1 MKTTIK
7 RRAKSALAVLLTLCL
22 VMSVFT
28 IGISSVSAAVDDS
41 KGVGSQKNI
50 NWNGTVYFRVPDTWD
65 LSTYPAVR
73 CVIRRSTS
81 GTASG
86 YNVPVAMSVVG
97 STTYSRLYKCTLS
110 KDHSNWNQDEYLA
123 FFACQSGYTDEG
135 TYALTN
141 TGIGHYTVGLDYGVK
156 YGGKYLFYPSSN
168 ASNMTTTKGNE
179 ISGYYNA
186 TESSVMNY
194 NTGTQKAYAY
204 TDTSSSSTGGT
215 TTVNAY
221 WAYGTTPTNSTNSD
235 TPTASYGNAVQGT
248 KVTMTATAKDKY
260 KFDGWYADSSL
271 STKITNGTTNS
282 GNKYTVSS
290 NTLTYYAF
298 KATDVYAKFVR
309 SIITLNTP
317 TNVKINNASTYAV
330 NAGDSSTTT
339 LTWTGDSNASGY
351 TIYKNG
357 SQVGTSSTTSYT
369 LSNTTAAAGTYTVK
383 ATTTDASTYKDSSV
397 STSSATFNVYSP
409 EYCLVGND
417 IRDDAFLINGVTPSK
432 TDPTG
437 TATWFNTWQESFAVN
452 TPTGTPG
459 VYKITFTVRD
469 DYEWSPDVE
478 IYQKTGAS
486 TGEQRGF
493 ILNGSAYNISTHG
506 DITVNDSGIDW
517 SANLY
522 AYPLGTPAG
531 GSLVLK
537 KGQTYTITIDQT
549 QRYNLSSPYG
559 KIKVETGN
567 IFAETAAKKQVFNAT
582 NRSYDAVSDAE
593 ALVGTV
599 SSSPVHG
606 PKSSLT
612 TTLTATVANN
622 DYDFIG
628 WFTNENCTGDPAIAA
643 SACTNSGSTYT
654 KSVTISATT
663 TYYALFKQKQPTEYN
678 ATLVQTS
685 FGTLSITGGA
695 SGSGNSYTAYRGATV
710 SLNATTSDNSKTFS
724 RWVIT
729 NDSND
734 ADITSTVCAS
744 PSLATTTFTMPG
756 NNVKI
761 TAVYANKTPVNITVT
776 SNNTSLGTAEYT
788 GGPYYV
794 GDTIP
799 ITAKPVSGLNG
810 GVFVRWVVTG
820 GSVANANAASTT
832 ITQTGA
838 TVTARAVF
846 ENKSF
851 QLYSDK
857 DISGNTTNA
866 MYTMVRMSDGRYVS
880 TRTVTESTGS
890 FTIYDV
896 KDAQYAVPGTSDFEF
911 NTGFLSRNNTSW
923 NASATTYKYK
933 IKSGLAGSYYVIFD
947 PNTGTYGNVSV
958 TTTNPLGTIAQIYAK
973 DGSIRYTDTN
983 MTSGNLWEYDRGGT
997 TANRGVTVVTQIN
1010 STAVPNPD
1018 TKRYPSTGLSD
1029 HLKIYSAAI
1038 GNTLTIQTTVN
1049 STYQTQGFYVGMF
1062 VINGWKVAAT
1072 DVGNGKYTAT
1082 YTLSD
1087 EYAVNNLSSKKSF
1100 EITPVYY
1107 NKNFEY
1113 VTFYV
1118 DAASVPSKWK
1128 GTVSACA
1135 DYNGATNAHFE
1146 GTYPGQPLGREG
1158 DLYEIKVSKYYY
1170 DYSSSTGKWSKHTNY
1185 QPSATITAYNF
1196 DLVHHYYY
1204 VKATDSIYAAGDND
1218 NFQTYDF
1225 SDFNYL
1231 AKIPDIEAILFRC
1244 KYETSKSSW
1253 QIYNK
1258 ADKDANYNAKEPAW
1272 YNVDGSQSS
1281 FNTWQVLTDYY
1292 GNPIDALGNR
1302 IIKSGS
1308 GSSAVYYT
1316 ADDVSSLTY
1325 SKDSSDRIRI
1335 VSYGNRNTNT
1345 DGANSRTA
1353 AKWAT
1358 GWAVYGGG
1366 STSGTNYQIAY
1377 GNPADFI
1384 CTTPG
1389 SDSTSNVHYING
1401 KNSSALKNKITYIT
1415 YDKERTNQ
1423 ISGVSDTGERIDGQ
1437 WYYSAQH
1444 AFDSNVKV
1452 AYTTSETS
1460 AVTSSNTTI
1469 EVDSNS
1475 ANNTGYIGTTSGTK
1489 ATLDGNT
1496 THTYNNVTTEAELK
1510 ATVGSGYTFV
1520 GWYIYDSTAN
1530 TYTKI
1535 HDNFADVNTTM
1546 TMKKN
1551 YTIIAVVRQVGEGDL
1566 VITHSRYTGNSP
1578 EAHDGTGKYYVSAV
1592 VTHSNNTTTE
1602 YAEAQNSI
1610 TIPGLQ
1616 ASDKITISIR
1626 TVCNGV
1632 DTFYGWYEEALNNDY
1647 SRTGEYY
1654 EICNETDDPL
1664 GESEVSYTFF
1674 QADCSTF
1681 FNGATLERNTID
1693 LYSDIVHVSAYA
1705 TLTYKYY
1712 DRFETSGK
1720 NQMVS
1725 YVVKNVPLD
1734 NEEIAAGFIPSDE
1747 TIAKYAP
1754 KVVDTIYTD
1763 TKWTIIG
1770 TKVER
1775 AASNVTLMATQ
1786 AEKTCFV
1793 EYLLNDGVSSNL
1805 FSGNTLL
1812 DVDDVAAWNTRIVP
1826 FNSWLIDENADM
1838 DNPEESDF
1846 YVSAPS
1852 SIEKG
1857 ETTYNFVRFD
1867 VYSFDRLTGE
1877 IGDVI
1882 YSSNDNHF
1890 GYRIY
1895 ADCVIYPV
1903 YTTESVT
1910 PELMAN
1916 IEPAVLN
1923 REVYGDSASPVDRLY
1938 ADLLISFINI
1948 ANSVEGV
1955 TLSDVIKENDSA
1967 TSGYTIETGVILDKT
1982 LELSESDYNT
1992 LSHAAQAGTADDTE
2006 SILAKY
2012 TGLVDTSHVTALAND
2027 NTAYTGLT
2035 KYQNDNSKLTNKN
2048 RLDKV
2053 FRYSNTEAAQ
2063 KRVFA
2068 AYSYVV
2074 IRNASNE
2081 VVASAISDPQ
2091 KFNFAYVGNKPLET
2105 VS

>member
-7 RRAKSALAVLLTLCL
+7 RRAKSVLAVLLTLCL

-41 KGVGSQKNI
+41 EGVGYTAHFSFVGDDTSWETNKIAIDRRKSTTNADVNTYYANI
-50 NWNGTVYFRVPDTWD
+50 KITKDNKFALHNGSNYYGPTNNGNTTTISSLDYTKD
-65 LSTYPAVR
+65 
-73 CVIRRSTS
+73 
-81 GTASG
+81 SG
-86 YNVPVAMSVVG
+86 YYNS
-97 STTYSRLYKCTLS
+97 
-110 KDHSNWNQDEYLA
+110 SNWQFGVDTQVVRVVADQSRNNNDEWYPKVQVQNISWYL
-123 FFACQSGYTDEG
+123 SGYIDGGDKEIANA
-135 TYALTN
+135 TYALTKESATRYTYTYTKN
-141 TGIGHYTVGLDYGVK
+141 SSYTQYFTVNDGINCVY
-156 YGGKYLFYPSSN
+156 YPSS
-168 ASNMTTTKGNE
+168 TTTT
-179 ISGYYNA
+179 S
-186 TESSVMNY
+186 
-194 NTGTQKAYAY
+194 GTQA
-204 TDTSSSSTGGT
+204 SSTVGIYN
-215 TTVNAY
+215 VAHSANKWQVA
-221 WAYGTTPTNSTNSD
+221 STAD
-235 TPTASYGNAVQGT
+235 QQ
-248 KVTMTATAKDKY
+248 VTIVWNPVAKT
-260 KFDGWYADSSL
+260 L
-271 STKITNGTTNS
+271 SWEKITP
-282 GNKYTVSS
+282 
-290 NTLTYYAF
+290 LA
-298 KATDVYAKFVR
+298 
-309 SIITLNTP
+309 TP
-317 TNVKINNASTYAV
+317 TNVKINTASTYAV

-417 IRDDAFLINGVTPSK
+417 IRDDAFLINGETPSK

-493 ILNGSAYNISTHG
+493 ILDGSAYNISTHG

-549 QRYNLSSPYG
+549 QRYNSSSPYG
-559 KIKVETGN
+559 KIKVETGD

-582 NRSYDAVSDAE
+582 NRSYDAVSNAE
-593 ALVGTV
+593 ALVGTA

-606 PKSSLT
+606 AKPSLT
-612 TTLTATVANN
+612 STLTATVVNS
-622 DYDFIG
+622 DYTFEG
-628 WFTNENCTGDPAIAA
+628 WYTTADCSGTPAIAA
-643 SACTNSGSTYT
+643 SACTQSGSTYT
-654 KSVTISATT
+654 KSVTLSAST
-663 TYYALFKQKQPTEYN
+663 TYYALFKHIIPDQYT

-695 SGSGNSYTAYRGATV
+695 SGSGNINNAYRGANVTI
-710 SLNATTSDNSKTFS
+710 NATTSDNSKTFS

-729 NDSND
+729 NASND

-744 PSLATTTFTMPG
+744 PSQATTTFTMPA

-761 TAVYANKTPVNITVT
+761 TAVYANKTPVTITVT
-776 SNNTSLGTAEYT
+776 SNNESLGEAEYT

-794 GDTIP
+794 GDEIP
-799 ITAKPVSGLNG
+799 IVATPTTGTTG
-810 GVFVRWVVTG
+810 GTFVRWVVTG

-832 ITQTGA
+832 ITQTGS

-846 ENKSF
+846 ENKTF
-851 QLYSDK
+851 QLYYNGVK
-857 DISGNTTNA
+857 YVMI
-866 MYTMVRMSDGRYVS
+866 RMSNGKYVS
-880 TRTVTESTGS
+880 TRTVNYSGGQ

-896 KDAQYAVPGTSDFEF
+896 TDNTYAVTSSNPYELYS
-911 NTGFLSRNNTSW
+911 GYLAGPVSSW
-923 NASATTYKYK
+923 NSSSSQNKYR
-933 IKSGLAGSYYVIFD
+933 IKSSDSASYYVRFD
-947 PNTGTYGNVSV
+947 PTNGANGTVDILSD
-958 TTTNPLGTIAQIYAK
+958 NPMGDYAEIYAK
-973 DGSIRYTDTN
+973 DGSIRYSDTN
-983 MTSGNLWEYDRGGT
+983 MSSGDLWETSGGGT

-1010 STAVPNPD
+1010 GTAVPNPD
-1018 TKRYPSTGLSD
+1018 SSKYPSTNPTLSD

-1038 GNTLTIQTTVN
+1038 GNTITIQTTVN

-1231 AKIPDIEAILFRC
+1231 AKIPDVEAIMFRC
-1244 KYETSKSSW
+1244 KYETSKNNW
-1253 QIYNK
+1253 IIYGK
-1258 ADKDANYNAKEPAW
+1258 ADSEANYNAKTPSY
-1272 YNVDGSQSS
+1272 YNVDGSKSS

-1316 ADDVSSLTY
+1316 ADDVSTLLSEY
-1325 SKDSSDRIRI
+1325 STNATSKVRI
-1335 VSYGNRNTNT
+1335 VSYGNRKTDD
-1345 DGANSRTA
+1345 DGANARTA
-1353 AKWAT
+1353 AKWST

-1389 SDSTSNVHYING
+1389 SDSTSIVHYING
-1401 KNSSALKNKITYIT
+1401 KNSTALKNKITYIT

-1423 ISGVSDTGERIDGQ
+1423 ISGVGDTGERIDGQ

-1460 AVTSSNTTI
+1460 AVTSYNTTI

-1647 SRTGEYY
+1647 TRTGNYY

-1786 AEKTCFV
+1786 TDKDCFV
-1793 EYLLNDGVSSNL
+1793 QYLQNSDVENL
-1805 FSGNTLL
+1805 LQNTTTETAVGN
-1812 DVDDVAAWNTRIVP
+1812 VADWTNTTVAY
-1826 FNSWLIDENADM
+1826 NSWLIDENADI
-1838 DNPEESDF
+1838 DAPQEADF
-1846 YVSAPS
+1846 YVNAPKS
-1852 SIEKG
+1852 YTFTSG
-1857 ETTYNFVRFD
+1857 GTTVTWKFERFD
-1867 VYSFDRLTGE
+1867 VYSYDRKTGN
-1877 IGDVI
+1877 IGGVI
-1882 YSSNDNHF
+1882 FSSNDNYF

-1903 YTTESVT
+1903 YTTGDVAT
-1910 PELMAN
+1910 ALTAKV
-1916 IEPAVLN
+1916 EPAVLN
-1923 REVYGDSASPVDRLY
+1923 REVYGDSASPTDRLY
-1938 ADLLISFINI
+1938 ADLIISFINI
-1948 ANSVEGV
+1948 ATAV
-1955 TLSDVIKENDSA
+1955 TGADIPEVIKDNNPA
-1967 TSGYTIETGVILDKT
+1967 TSGYTIETGVILDKSVNLT
-1982 LELSESDYNT
+1982 DADYNT
-1992 LSHAAQAGTADDTE
+1992 LKHNAEEGDADTTSTIIAGYTGFTSEADVLTFARGTA
-2006 SILAKY
+2006 A
-2012 TGLVDTSHVTALAND
+2012 TSGT
-2027 NTAYTGLT
+2027 LT
-2035 KYQNDNSKLTNKN
+2035 RYQNNGPAVQTMTNKN

-2053 FRYSNTEAAQ
+2053 FRYTNTEAAQ

-2068 AYSYVV
+2068 AYSYIV
-2074 IRNASNE
+2074 IRRNSDNQ
-2081 VVASAISDPQ
+2081 VVASAISDQ
-2091 KFNFAYVGNKPLET
+2091 QRFNFAYIGNKPLET

>member
-41 KGVGSQKNI
+41 EGVGSYNVNAKIYVEKPSSWTNVSVIVGKSDYSTAYKMTQITGTNLYYKNVSWDGATEVAFMDADWGNSPAASQKISDRWGGVTNKTSI
-50 NWNGTVYFRVPDTWD
+50 IGESDWKYENGNTYRVTISGSVPT
-65 LSTYPAVR
+65 STYYSGGYSDLNKTLTIKTAY
-73 CVIRRSTS
+73 SENGDNYAETSTKYGTFSASGAYKLTADGTS
-81 GTASG
+81 GTS
-86 YNVPVAMSVVG
+86 SVSQTNG
-97 STTYSRLYKCTLS
+97 TGTLVTVRTNTATIS
-110 KDHSNWNQDEYLA
+110 QTPN
-123 FFACQSGYTDEG
+123 SGYTF
-135 TYALTN
+135 
-141 TGIGHYTVGLDYGVK
+141 VGWK
-156 YGGKYLFYPSSN
+156 
-168 ASNMTTTKGNE
+168 
-179 ISGYYNA
+179 
-186 TESSVMNY
+186 
-194 NTGTQKAYAY
+194 
-204 TDTSSSSTGGT
+204 TSLSSTGSGLSSTYSFTNSGSDATVYAYYKKTKT
-215 TTVNAY
+215 TL
-221 WAYGTTPTNSTNSD
+221 TTPTN
-235 TPTASYGNAVQGT
+235 VQ
-248 KVTMTATAKDKY
+248 
-260 KFDGWYADSSL
+260 
-271 STKITNGTTNS
+271 
-282 GNKYTVSS
+282 
-290 NTLTYYAF
+290 
-298 KATDVYAKFVR
+298 
-309 SIITLNTP
+309 
-317 TNVKINNASTYAV
+317 INNASTYAV

-339 LTWTGDSNASGY
+339 LTWTGDSNANGY
-351 TIYKNG
+351 TIYKDG
-357 SQVGTSSTTSYT
+357 TQVGTSSTTSYP
-369 LSNTTAAAGTYTVK
+369 LSNATSAAGTYTVK
-383 ATTTDASTYKDSSV
+383 ATNTDTSNYINSGI
-397 STSSATFNVYSP
+397 STSSATLTVYSP

-417 IRDDAFLINGVTPSK
+417 IRDDAFLINGETPSK

-517 SANLY
+517 GANLY

-549 QRYNLSSPYG
+549 QRYNSSSPYG
-559 KIKVETGN
+559 KIKVETGD

-582 NRSYDAVSDAE
+582 NRSYDAVSDA
-593 ALVGTV
+593 ATTIGTA
-599 SSSPVHG
+599 SSLPVHG
-606 PKSSLT
+606 PKNSLT
-612 TTLTATVANN
+612 TTLTATVVNS

-628 WFTNENCTGDPAIAA
+628 WYEDDPDCSGTADILA
-643 SACTNSGSTYT
+643 SACTKDGNTYT
-654 KSVTISATT
+654 KSETLSSST
-663 TYYALFKQKQPTEYN
+663 TYYALFKQKQPDQYT

-695 SGSGNSYTAYRGATV
+695 SGSGNLYNAYRGATV

-729 NDSND
+729 NATSG
-734 ADITSTVCAS
+734 ADLTSTVCAS
-744 PSLATTTFTMPG
+744 PSQATTTFTMPAQAV
-756 NNVKI
+756 NI
-761 TAVYANKTPVNITVT
+761 TAVYASKTEVNITVT
-776 SNNTSLGTAEYT
+776 SNNESLGTAEYT
-788 GGPYYV
+788 AGTYYV
-794 GDTIP
+794 GESSIP
-799 ITAKPVSGLNG
+799 ITATPTSGLNG
-810 GVFVRWVVTG
+810 GKFVRWVVTG
-820 GSVANANAASTT
+820 GTVTNANAASTT
-832 ITQTGA
+832 ITNPGV

-846 ENKSF
+846 ENKTF
-851 QLYSDK
+851 QLYSKK
-857 DISGNTTNA
+857 DISGNTPSTDA
-866 MYTMVRMSDGRYVS
+866 EKLYPMVRMSDGRYVS
-880 TRTVTESTGS
+880 TRVVNKSTDT
-890 FTIYDV
+890 FTIYDTSTS
-896 KDAQYAVPGTSDFEF
+896 QYARPSTIENYELHSGYTSNDID
-911 NTGFLSRNNTSW
+911 SW
-923 NASATTYKYK
+923 YSSDKKYT
-933 IKSGLAGSYYVIFD
+933 IKSTDNASYYVIFD
-947 PNTGTYGNVSV
+947 PSGGTFGTISIS
-958 TTTNPLGTIAQIYAK
+958 TTNPLGDIAQIYAK
-973 DGSIRYTDTN
+973 DGSIRYATEGN
-983 MTSGNLWEYDRGGT
+983 TSGNLWEYDRGGT

-1018 TKRYPSTGLSD
+1018 TKRYPSTDQSD
-1029 HLKIYSAAI
+1029 HFKQYSAAI
-1038 GNTLTIQTTVN
+1038 GNTITIQTTVN

-1062 VINGWKVAAT
+1062 VINGWKVEAT

-1082 YTLSD
+1082 FTLAD
-1087 EYAVNNLSSKKSF
+1087 EYSVNNLDGAKSF

-1118 DAASVPSKWK
+1118 DAASVPSKWGK
-1128 GTVSACA
+1128 TISACA
-1135 DYNGATNAHFE
+1135 DYNGADNAHFE

-1170 DYSSSTGKWSKHTNY
+1170 DYNSSTGKWSKHTNH
-1185 QPSATITAYNF
+1185 QPSVTITAYNY
-1196 DLVHHYYY
+1196 DNVHHYYY
-1204 VKATDSIYAAGDND
+1204 VEKDDTLNTGNKNY
-1218 NFQTYDF
+1218 QTYDF

-1258 ADKDANYNAKEPAW
+1258 ADSEANYNATTPAW
-1272 YNVDGSQSS
+1272 FNVDGSQSS
-1281 FNTWQVLTDYY
+1281 FNTMQVLTDYY

-1302 IIKSGS
+1302 IEKSEG
-1308 GSSAVYYT
+1308 VYYT
-1316 ADDVSSLTY
+1316 ADDVSTLLSQY
-1325 SKDSSDRIRI
+1325 STNATSKVRI

-1345 DGANSRTA
+1345 DTANSRTA

-1366 STSGTNYQIAY
+1366 STSGTNYFIAY

-1389 SDSTSNVHYING
+1389 TASTSNVKYRSG
-1401 KNSSALKNKITYIT
+1401 KSASDLTGKITYIT

-1423 ISGVSDTGERIDGQ
+1423 ISGVGDTGERIDGQ

-1452 AYTTSETS
+1452 AYTTSKTS
-1460 AVTSSNTTI
+1460 AVTSSDTTI

-1496 THTYNNVTTEAELK
+1496 THTYNNVSTEAELK

-1520 GWYIYDSTAN
+1520 GWYIYDGS

-1535 HDNFADVNTTM
+1535 HDNYADVNTTM

-1551 YTIIAVVRQVGEGDL
+1551 YTIIAVVRAVGAGDL

-1592 VTHSNNTTTE
+1592 VKHSDSSTTK
-1602 YAEAQNSI
+1602 YAEALNSI
-1610 TIPGLQ
+1610 TIRGLQ
-1616 ASDKITISIR
+1616 ATDKLTISIR

-1632 DTFYGWYEEALNNDY
+1632 DTFYGWYEEALGTNY
-1647 SRTGEYY
+1647 TRTGNYY

-1664 GESEVSYTFF
+1664 GETEASYTFF
-1674 QADCSTF
+1674 EADCSTF

-1712 DRFETSGK
+1712 DRFETSGS

-1725 YVVKNVPLD
+1725 YTVKNVPLD
-1734 NEEIAAGFIPSDE
+1734 NDEIAAGFIPSDE
-1747 TIAKYAP
+1747 TIEKYAP

-1786 AEKTCFV
+1786 TDKDCYV
-1793 EYLLNDGVSSNL
+1793 LYMPNS
-1805 FSGNTLL
+1805 
-1812 DVDDVAAWNTRIVP
+1812 DVATNLLQSLTTETLPETAMSDMSSKTVP
-1826 FNSWLIDENADM
+1826 FNSWLIDENADI
-1838 DNPEESDF
+1838 DAPQEADF
-1846 YVSAPS
+1846 YVNAPKS
-1852 SIEKG
+1852 YTYTP
-1857 ETTYNFVRFD
+1857 ETGDPVTWKFERFD
-1867 VYSFDRLTGE
+1867 VYSYDRLTGE
-1877 IGDVI
+1877 IGNVI
-1882 YSSNDNHF
+1882 YSSNDNYF

-1903 YTTESVT
+1903 YTTGNVAT
-1910 PELMAN
+1910 ALTAK

-1948 ANSVEGV
+1948 ANSVEGA
-1955 TLSDVIKENDSA
+1955 TLPEVIKDNNTTYS
-1967 TSGYTIETGVILDKT
+1967 IETGVILDKSVNLNDT
-1982 LELSESDYNT
+1982 DFNT
-1992 LSHAAQAGTADDTE
+1992 LKTAAINGDADTTKTVIAGYSGFTQSDTVLNFARGTE
-2006 SILAKY
+2006 
-2012 TGLVDTSHVTALAND
+2012 TSET
-2027 NTAYTGLT
+2027 LT
-2035 KYQNDNSKLTNKN
+2035 KYMNSEIAVQTMTNKN

-2053 FRYSNTEAAQ
+2053 FRYNNTEAAQ
-2063 KRVFA
+2063 RRIFA
-2068 AYSYVV
+2068 AYSYIV
-2074 IRNASNE
+2074 IRDSSNN
-2081 VVASAISDPQ
+2081 VVASAISDAQ
-2091 KFNFAYVGNKPLET
+2091 KFNFCYVGNKPLET
-2105 VS
+2105 AS

>member
-7 RRAKSALAVLLTLCL
+7 RRAKSVLAVLLTLCL

-28 IGISSVSAAVDDS
+28 IGISSVSAAVDDEESVGASDLGTVWFDNS
-41 KGVGSQKNI
+41 KTKWANVYCFVGKSGYVRAYKMDALSGNSTIFSKNI
-50 NWNGTVYFRVPDTWD
+50 GGFTDRTALFFASAASSTMTTGSTNYNITDTKTTLTSGNYTANITQGSDNGSLFYVTSASNNSALYRQETKYVLASGTG
-65 LSTYPAVR
+65 
-73 CVIRRSTS
+73 STS
-81 GTASG
+81 GS
-86 YNVPVAMSVVG
+86 
-97 STTYSRLYKCTLS
+97 
-110 KDHSNWNQDEYLA
+110 
-123 FFACQSGYTDEG
+123 
-135 TYALTN
+135 
-141 TGIGHYTVGLDYGVK
+141 VGLGS
-156 YGGKYLFYPSSN
+156 LSWSN
-168 ASNMTTTKGNE
+168 TAD
-179 ISGYYNA
+179 
-186 TESSVMNY
+186 VMNY
-194 NTGTQKAYAY
+194 DGTNYFITYANKSAAKYAVAVVKYNDWNTAYKWNDKGTKTNCELSDDGGNNKNLLITTAEKSDI
-204 TDTSSSSTGGT
+204 TITLTSAKKIN
-215 TTVNAY
+215 VNAEIKKI
-221 WAYGTTPTNSTNSD
+221 
-235 TPTASYGNAVQGT
+235 AS
-248 KVTMTATAKDKY
+248 
-260 KFDGWYADSSL
+260 
-271 STKITNGTTNS
+271 
-282 GNKYTVSS
+282 
-290 NTLTYYAF
+290 
-298 KATDVYAKFVR
+298 
-309 SIITLNTP
+309 P
-317 TNVKINNASTYAV
+317 TNVKINNVTESTV
-330 NAGDSSTTT
+330 NASGNST
-339 LTWTGDSNASGY
+339 LTWTAVSGAASYQVYKGGTTLVGSPTTNSY
-351 TIYKNG
+351 TIK
-357 SQVGTSSTTSYT
+357 
-369 LSNTTAAAGTYTVK
+369 NTTANAGTYTVK
-383 ATTTDASTYKDSSV
+383 AVPTDTAYDTSDASSPVTL
-397 STSSATFNVYSP
+397 TVYEALYS
-409 EYCLVGND
+409 LSGND
-417 IRDDAFLINGVTPSK
+417 LASGAFEINGSTPAL
-432 TDPTG
+432 TDRTG
-437 TATWFNTWQESFAVN
+437 TNTWFNTYQSNYAIS
-452 TPTGTPG
+452 TPTDTPG
-459 VYKITFTVRD
+459 VYKLTFKVKD
-469 DYEWSPDVE
+469 DYDGNPD
-478 IYQKTGAS
+478 ISIAQIGNT
-486 TGEQRGF
+486 QRAF
-493 ILNGSAYNISTHG
+493 ILNGDPYNISTHG
-506 DITVNDSGIDW
+506 DITVTDAGIADG
-517 SANLY
+517 ANLY
-522 AYPLGTPAG
+522 LYNIGTPAG
-531 GSLVLK
+531 GSLYLK

-549 QRYNLSSPYG
+549 KRYNNSSSNPWG
-559 KIKVETGN
+559 KITVETAD
-567 IFAETAAKKQVFNAT
+567 IFAETAAKKQAYNPT
-582 NRSYDAVSDAE
+582 NRGYDAVSDA
-593 ALVGTV
+593 ATTIGTA

-606 PKSSLT
+606 PKNSLT
-612 TTLTATVANN
+612 TTLTATVANS

-628 WFTNENCTGDPAIAA
+628 WYTSAACSGDPAIAA

-663 TYYALFKQKQPTEYN
+663 TYYALFKQKIPTEYT

-695 SGSGNSYTAYRGATV
+695 SGSGNLYTAYRGATV

-729 NDSND
+729 NATSD

-744 PSLATTTFTMPG
+744 PSQATTTFTMPA

-761 TAVYANKTPVNITVT
+761 TAVYANKTPVTITVT
-776 SNNTSLGTAEYT
+776 SNNESLGTATYT

-799 ITAKPVSGLNG
+799 IEATPTTGTTG
-810 GVFVRWVVTG
+810 GTFVRWVVTG

-832 ITQTGA
+832 ITQTGS

-846 ENKSF
+846 ENKTF
-851 QLYSDK
+851 QLYYNGVK
-857 DISGNTTNA
+857 YVMI
-866 MYTMVRMSDGRYVS
+866 RMSDGKYVS
-880 TRTVTESTGS
+880 TRTVNYDGGQ

-896 KDAQYAVPGTSDFEF
+896 TDGTYAVTSSNPYELYSSYLA
-911 NTGFLSRNNTSW
+911 GKVSSW
-923 NASATTYKYK
+923 NSSSSQNKYR
-933 IKSGLAGSYYVIFD
+933 IKSSDSASYYVRFD
-947 PNTGTYGNVSV
+947 PTNGANGTVDILS
-958 TTTNPLGTIAQIYAK
+958 TNPMGTMAEIYAK
-973 DGSIRYTDTN
+973 DGSIRYYDTN
-983 MTSGNLWEYDRGGT
+983 KSSGDLWETSGGGT

-1010 STAVPNPD
+1010 GTAVPNPD
-1018 TKRYPSTGLSD
+1018 SSKYPSTNPTLSD

-1038 GNTLTIQTTVN
+1038 GNTITIQTTVN

-1087 EYAVNNLSSKKSF
+1087 EYAVDNLSSKKSF

-1118 DAASVPSKWK
+1118 DAASVPSKWGK
-1128 GTVSACA
+1128 TISACA
-1135 DYNGATNAHFE
+1135 DYNGVTTDPHFE

-1170 DYSSSTGKWSKHTNY
+1170 DYSSSTGKWTKHTNY

-1204 VKATDSIYAAGDND
+1204 VKATDSIYAAADN
-1218 NFQTYDF
+1218 NNYQTYDY

-1231 AKIPDIEAILFRC
+1231 AKIPDVEAIMFRC

-1258 ADKDANYNAKEPAW
+1258 ADNAANYNATTPAW
-1272 YNVDGSQSS
+1272 YFVDDKYTQ

-1302 IIKSGS
+1302 IEKSTG
-1308 GSSAVYYT
+1308 VYYT
-1316 ADDVSSLTY
+1316 AADVSSLTY
-1325 SKDSSDRIRI
+1325 SPNSSDRIRI

-1366 STSGTNYQIAY
+1366 STSETNYQIAY

-1423 ISGVSDTGERIDGQ
+1423 ISGVGDTGERIDGQ

-1444 AFDSNVKV
+1444 AFDSNVQV
-1452 AYTTSETS
+1452 AITKSETS

-1592 VTHSNNTTTE
+1592 VKHSDSSTTE
-1602 YAEAQNSI
+1602 YAEALNSI
-1610 TIPGLQ
+1610 TIRGLQ
-1616 ASDKITISIR
+1616 ATDKLTISIR

-1647 SRTGEYY
+1647 TRTGNYY

-1812 DVDDVAAWNTRIVP
+1812 DVDDVAAWNIRIVP

-1910 PELMAN
+1910 PELTAN

-1938 ADLLISFINI
+1938 ADLIISFINI
-1948 ANSVEGV
+1948 SAAVPGA
-1955 TLSDVIKENDSA
+1955 TIPDVIKENNPA

-2074 IRNASNE
+2074 IRNTSNE

>member
-7 RRAKSALAVLLTLCL
+7 RRAKSVLAVLLTLCL

-41 KGVGSQKNI
+41 GALG
-50 NWNGTVYFRVPDTWD
+50 WNNTTWYLGNDVANVWDNSASNCTMTKSGTVQFYYDLYLKSTDADVYYRPYEKDNYAMGPTAGKNTKVTTDGTAGKGYNDNRCWYFDTADCTANKYNKIRIWIDTSGNNGNGWSWYAKTEINNISPTLSGNATGTVGVAYTLTGGSTDANAVGTLTKTYQYYNGSSWVDMSSNTYTASSAGTVKFRYKITDGGVKTSGSGTNARTARVEYSSEKSVKFVSKLTKPTFSPTSV
-65 LSTYPAVR
+65 STNAGTAATLTVSNHSTIKGQNSGVTYVLKKG
-73 CVIRRSTS
+73 STTLTS
-81 GTASG
+81 GTDYTFNNSTGVFTLTDTTTSA
-86 YNVPVAMSVVG
+86 AG
-97 STTYSRLYKCTLS
+97 S
-110 KDHSNWNQDEYLA
+110 
-123 FFACQSGYTDEG
+123 
-135 TYALTN
+135 
-141 TGIGHYTVGLDYGVK
+141 YTVQAI
-156 YGGKYLFYPSSN
+156 SSD
-168 ASNMTTTKGNE
+168 TT
-179 ISGYYNA
+179 S
-186 TESSVMNY
+186 
-194 NTGTQKAYAY
+194 YA
-204 TDTSSSSTGGT
+204 
-215 TTVNAY
+215 
-221 WAYGTTPTNSTNSD
+221 NSD
-235 TPTASYGNAVQGT
+235 TSAAAT
-248 KVTMTATAKDKY
+248 VTVY
-260 KFDGWYADSSL
+260 EPLYSL
-271 STKITNGTTNS
+271 S
-282 GNKYTVSS
+282 GN
-290 NTLTYYAF
+290 
-298 KATDVYAKFVR
+298 DV
-309 SIITLNTP
+309 
-317 TNVKINNASTYAV
+317 
-330 NAGDSSTTT
+330 
-339 LTWTGDSNASGY
+339 ASG
-351 TIYKNG
+351 
-357 SQVGTSSTTSYT
+357 
-369 LSNTTAAAGTYTVK
+369 
-383 ATTTDASTYKDSSV
+383 
-397 STSSATFNVYSP
+397 
-409 EYCLVGND
+409 
-417 IRDDAFLINGVTPSK
+417 AFLINGATPAVTE
-432 TDPTG
+432 PTG
-437 TATWFNTWQESFAVN
+437 TNTNFNTYQTNYAIN
-452 TPTGTPG
+452 TTTETPG
-459 VYKITFTVRD
+459 VYKLTFTVKD
-469 DYEWSPDVE
+469 DYDGNPD
-478 IYQKTGAS
+478 ISIAQIGNT
-486 TGEQRGF
+486 QRAF
-493 ILNGSAYNISTHG
+493 ILNGDAYNISTHG
-506 DITVNDSGIDW
+506 DITITDAGITD
-517 SANLY
+517 ANNLY
-522 AYPLGTPAG
+522 LYNIGTPAG
-531 GSLVLK
+531 GSLYLK

-549 QRYNLSSPYG
+549 QRYDSDNPYG
-559 KIKVETGN
+559 KITITTGD
-567 IFAETAAKKQVFNAT
+567 IFAETAAKKQSFNPT
-582 NRSYDAVSDAE
+582 NRGYDAVSDA
-593 ALVGTV
+593 ATTIGTA
-599 SSSPVHG
+599 SSSPVHDEK
-606 PKSSLT
+606 PSLT

-628 WFTNENCTGDPAIAA
+628 WYTSADCSGDPAIAA

-663 TYYALFKQKQPTEYN
+663 TYYALFKQKTPSQEYT

-710 SLNATTSDNSKTFS
+710 SLNATTTDNSKTFS

-729 NDSND
+729 NATSG
-734 ADITSTVCAS
+734 ADLTSTVCAS
-744 PSLATTTFTMPG
+744 PSQATTTFTMPAQAV
-756 NNVKI
+756 NI
-761 TAVYANKTPVNITVT
+761 TAVYASKTEVNITVT
-776 SNNTSLGTAEYT
+776 SNNESLGTAEYT
-788 GGPYYV
+788 AGTYYV
-794 GDTIP
+794 GESSIP
-799 ITAKPVSGLNG
+799 ITATPTSGLNG
-810 GVFVRWVVTG
+810 GKFVRWVVTG
-820 GSVANANAASTT
+820 GTVTNANAASTT
-832 ITQTGA
+832 ITNPGV

-846 ENKSF
+846 ENKTF
-851 QLYSDK
+851 QLYSKK
-857 DISGNTTNA
+857 DISGNTPSTDA
-866 MYTMVRMSDGRYVS
+866 EKLYPMVRMSDGRYVS
-880 TRTVTESTGS
+880 TRVVNKSTDT
-890 FTIYDV
+890 FTIYDTSTS
-896 KDAQYAVPGTSDFEF
+896 QYARPSTIENYELHSGYTSNDID
-911 NTGFLSRNNTSW
+911 SW
-923 NASATTYKYK
+923 YSSDKKYT
-933 IKSGLAGSYYVIFD
+933 IKSTDNASYYVIFD
-947 PNTGTYGNVSV
+947 PSGGTFGTISIS
-958 TTTNPLGTIAQIYAK
+958 TTNPLGDIAQIYAK
-973 DGSIRYTDTN
+973 DGSIRYATEGN
-983 MTSGNLWEYDRGGT
+983 TSGNLWEYDRGGT

-1018 TKRYPSTGLSD
+1018 TKRYPSTDQSD
-1029 HLKIYSAAI
+1029 HFKQYSAAI
-1038 GNTLTIQTTVN
+1038 GNTITIQTTVN

-1062 VINGWKVAAT
+1062 VINGWKVEAT

-1082 YTLSD
+1082 FTLAD
-1087 EYAVNNLSSKKSF
+1087 EYSVNNLDGAKSF

-1118 DAASVPSKWK
+1118 DAASVPSKWGK
-1128 GTVSACA
+1128 TISACA
-1135 DYNGATNAHFE
+1135 DYNGADNAHFE

-1170 DYSSSTGKWSKHTNY
+1170 DYSSSTGKWSKHTNH
-1185 QPSATITAYNF
+1185 QPSVTITAYNY
-1196 DLVHHYYY
+1196 DNVHHYYY
-1204 VKATDSIYAAGDND
+1204 VEKDDTLNTGNKNY
-1218 NFQTYDF
+1218 QTYDF

-1258 ADKDANYNAKEPAW
+1258 ADTAANYNAKNPAW
-1272 YNVDGSQSS
+1272 YFVDDKKSN

-1316 ADDVSSLTY
+1316 ADDVSTLLSQY
-1325 SKDSSDRIRI
+1325 STDATNKVRI
-1335 VSYGNRNTNT
+1335 VSYGNRKT
-1345 DGANSRTA
+1345 DDDTANARTA
-1353 AKWAT
+1353 AKWST
-1358 GWAVYGGG
+1358 GWAVYSGGQ
-1366 STSGTNYQIAY
+1366 TSGNNYQIAY

-1423 ISGVSDTGERIDGQ
+1423 ISGVGDTGERIDGQ

-1520 GWYIYDSTAN
+1520 GWYIYDGS

-1551 YTIIAVVRQVGEGDL
+1551 YTIIAVVRQVGAGDL

-1592 VTHSNNTTTE
+1592 VKHSDSSTTE
-1602 YAEAQNSI
+1602 YAEALNSI
-1610 TIPGLQ
+1610 TIRGLQ
-1616 ASDKITISIR
+1616 ATDKLTISIR

-1632 DTFYGWYEEALNNDY
+1632 DTFYGWYEEALGTNY
-1647 SRTGEYY
+1647 TRTGNYY

-1664 GESEVSYTFF
+1664 GETEASYTFF
-1674 QADCSTF
+1674 EADCSTF

-1725 YVVKNVPLD
+1725 YVVKNVPLG

-1747 TIAKYAP
+1747 TIEKYAP

-1895 ADCVIYPV
+1895 ADCVIYPL
-1903 YTTESVT
+1903 YTTESLPPVLT
-1910 PELMAN
+1910 AK

-1948 ANSVEGV
+1948 ANSVPGANIPE
-1955 TLSDVIKENDSA
+1955 VIKNNNTD
-1967 TSGYTIETGVILDKT
+1967 YTIETGVILDKSVNLSDTDFNT
-1982 LELSESDYNT
+1982 LKNAAINGSTDTTSTIIAKSDYN
-1992 LSHAAQAGTADDTE
+1992 SQISETAVQN
-2006 SILAKY
+2006 LAK
-2012 TGLVDTSHVTALAND
+2012 D
-2027 NTAYTGLT
+2027 NTATTGLT
-2035 KYQNDNSKLTNKN
+2035 KYMNQDDSGNPDNSKLTNKN

-2053 FRYSNTEAAQ
+2053 FRYSNTTAAQ
-2063 KRVFA
+2063 KRVFI

-2074 IRNASNE
+2074 IKNSSGT